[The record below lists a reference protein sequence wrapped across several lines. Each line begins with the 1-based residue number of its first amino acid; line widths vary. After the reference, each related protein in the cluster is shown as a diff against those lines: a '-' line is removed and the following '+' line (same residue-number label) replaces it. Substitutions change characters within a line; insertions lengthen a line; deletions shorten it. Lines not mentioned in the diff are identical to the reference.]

1 MNEGKTYSETSA
13 AARQEGLDP
22 DMAADLQAKADTL
35 FKGETLRSIL
45 LNAYGWWTVAT
56 IALYVGIAL
65 LVAGIVLAIFAILG
79 FRHARR
85 TAGVAPTAEVA

>member
-1 MNEGKTYSETSA
+1 MS
-13 AARQEGLDP
+13 R
-22 DMAADLQAKADTL
+22 
-35 FKGETLRSIL
+35 
-45 LNAYGWWTVAT
+45 WTVAT

-65 LVAGIVLAIFAILG
+65 IVAGIVLAIFAVLG